1 MVGPGDRAAVVDTRE
16 PAPLAEAAPHTP
28 PRTGVSTTYR
38 PAMATDA
45 PRAGTDWHRLDI
57 GATLEALESS
67 RDGLTSDAAAR
78 RLADY
83 GRNELEDR
91 GRRTPLQIFL
101 SQFRDLF
108 TTILIVA
115 AVVSAFLGDWIE
127 AAAILA
133 IIILNA
139 AMGFAQEKKAEE
151 AMAALKRMAIPEATL
166 LRAGEPVVVSST
178 DIVPG
183 DVLVLETGNIVP
195 ADGRLIEAVNL
206 EIDEAAL
213 TGESV
218 PVGKSAGTVYHRPT
232 AVADRQNSV
241 YRGTTVTR
249 GRGLVAVT
257 DTGMRTELGRIAE
270 MLQAVEEERTPLQ
283 KRLDDLAK
291 VLAVVAL
298 AIVVLLFVIGVA
310 RGESVEGMLLT
321 SVSLA
326 VAAIPEAMPAVVTIA
341 LSLGAQRMLRRRA
354 LIRRLPAVETLG
366 SVSVI
371 CSDKTGT
378 LTQNRMTVTVL
389 DLANE
394 RVALTGETSGP
405 FTITE
410 QGADEIALGLEAA
423 LATGALCNDA
433 TLTASE
439 KGNRSVGDPTEAALI
454 LAAAE
459 LGIAKPAL
467 DELFPRIDEVPFDST
482 RKRMTTIHEIS
493 NELPGWVDGIG
504 AVFAPGTVGASF
516 MKGAVEHVLE
526 CCTGALVSGRVE
538 PLTET
543 WRRHAIERAES
554 MAAEGTRVLATA
566 ARGWDSVPSG
576 EAAEAGLV
584 LIGLFG
590 LMDPPRPEAA
600 EAVAKAKAA
609 GISTVMIT
617 GDHPL
622 TARHIATELGIE
634 GDDFV
639 TGADLDRLSDDE
651 LLAAIETASV
661 FARVSPEHKLRLIG
675 AYRTDGTSTAMTGD
689 GVNDAPALKK
699 ADIGVAMGITGT
711 DVSKEAADMVLL
723 DDNFA
728 TIVAAVEEGRVIYD
742 NIRKFIKYLLTCN
755 ASELAVMI
763 IAPLAGLPI
772 PLLPL
777 QILWMNLV
785 TDGLPALALGIEPA
799 EEDVM
804 DRPPRVAGE
813 AIFGGGVVPFIGIFG
828 SLLAAVSLLIG
839 WYGWSTD
846 DPAAQTMLFTTLIFG
861 QLVLALEIRT
871 DRRSLLSVGLLSNR
885 AMLVAVAIGV
895 VAHVVLVY
903 VPFFQGIFDTVA
915 LGLVDLAYSLA
926 AAGTVLA
933 AAEAWKWRARRTVRE
948 AGDVAR

>member
-1 MVGPGDRAAVVDTRE
+1 ETVVT
-16 PAPLAEAAPHTP
+16 
-28 PRTGVSTTYR
+28 
-38 PAMATDA
+38 
-45 PRAGTDWHRLDI
+45 
-57 GATLEALESS
+57 SS
-67 RDGLTSDAAAR
+67 A
-78 RLADY
+78 
-83 GRNELEDR
+83 
-91 GRRTPLQIFL
+91 
-101 SQFRDLF
+101 
-108 TTILIVA
+108 
-115 AVVSAFLGDWIE
+115 
-127 AAAILA
+127 
-133 IIILNA
+133 
-139 AMGFAQEKKAEE
+139 
-151 AMAALKRMAIPEATL
+151 
-166 LRAGEPVVVSST
+166 

-183 DVLVLETGNIVP
+183 DILILETGNIVP
-195 ADGRLIEAVNL
+195 ADGRLIDAVNL

-218 PVGKSAGTVYHRPT
+218 PVGKESATVYRRPV
-232 AVADRQNSV
+232 AVADRQNAV

-249 GRGLVAVT
+249 GRGAVAVT
-257 DTGMRTELGRIAE
+257 RTGMSTELGRIAE
-270 MLQAVEEERTPLQ
+270 MLQAVVEERTPLQ
-283 KRLDDLAK
+283 KRLDHLAK
-291 VLAVVAL
+291 VLALVAL
-298 AIVVLLFVIGVA
+298 AIVALLFVIGIA
-310 RGESVEGMLLT
+310 RGESVEDMLLT

-341 LSLGAQRMLRRRA
+341 LSLGAQRMLRRKA

-394 RVALTGETSGP
+394 QVALAGEASGP

-410 QGADEIALGLEAA
+410 QGADEIAQGLEAA

-433 TLTASE
+433 TLTVTE
-439 KGNRSVGDPTEAALI
+439 EGNRSVGDPTETALV

-459 LGIAKPAL
+459 LGIPKPDL
-467 DELFPRIDEVPFDST
+467 EILFPRIDEVPFDST
-482 RKRMTTIHEIS
+482 RKRMTTIHTVPG
-493 NELPGWVDGIG
+493 ELPGWVDGIA
-504 AVFAPGTVGASF
+504 AVFAPGAVAASF
-516 MKGAVEHVLE
+516 MKGAIERVLE
-526 CCTGALVSGRVE
+526 CCTGALVDGRVE
-538 PLTET
+538 PMTEQ
-543 WRRHAIERAES
+543 WERLAIERAES

-566 ARGWDSVPSG
+566 ARGWTSAPTGD
-576 EAAEAGLV
+576 AAEQGLI

-600 EAVAKAKAA
+600 EAVATAKAA

-622 TARHIATELGIE
+622 TARHIASELGIDGE
-634 GDDFV
+634 DFL
-639 TGADLDRLSDDE
+639 TGADLDRLSDED
-651 LLAAIETASV
+651 LIAAIEETSV

-675 AYRTDGTSTAMTGD
+675 AYREDGTPTAMTGD

-763 IAPLAGLPI
+763 LGPLFGLPI

-813 AIFGGGVVPFIGIFG
+813 TIFGGGVVQYIGSFG
-828 SLLAAVSLLIG
+828 TLLAAMSLLVG
-839 WYGWSTD
+839 WWAWNTD
-846 DPAAQTMLFTTLIFG
+846 DPGAQTMLFTTLIFG
-861 QLVLALEIRT
+861 QLVLALEVRT
-871 DRRSLLSVGLLSNR
+871 ERRSLFSVGLLSNR
-885 AMLVAVAIGV
+885 AMLIAVAIGIA
-895 VAHVVLVY
+895 AHFVLVY

-915 LGLVDLAYSLA
+915 LGPRDLLFSLG
-926 AAGTVLA
+926 AAGVILV
-933 AAEAWKWRARRTVRE
+933 AAEAWKWRARQV
-948 AGDVAR
+948 VSSQ